1 MATKAKKKTV
11 VSSAPMDAEE
21 KKKALATALAQIEKD
36 FGKGTIMKLGQ
47 NTNMEVQA
55 VSTGSIS
62 LDVALGIGGVPRGR
76 IIEIFG
82 PESSGKTTVALH
94 IVAEV
99 QKAGGEAAFIDA
111 EHALDPVY
119 AKALGV
125 DIDNLLVSQ
134 PDCGEQALEI
144 AETLVNSGAIDI
156 IVIDSVAALV
166 PRQEIEGDMGASHVG
181 VQARLMSQAMRKLSG
196 AIAKSNCIVIF
207 TNQLREKVGVMYGN
221 PEVTTGGKALKFYAS
236 VRIDVRRVESLK
248 NGSEVYGSH
257 TRCKVVKNKVA
268 PPFKTAEFDILY
280 GSGISKSS
288 EIIDMAIQLGIVDKS
303 GAWFYFEG
311 ERLGQ
316 GKDNVRKLIESD
328 NELMDKLEAL
338 VREKVASLGNEDEDG
353 MTDDDFDIKDFDDEI

>member
-1 MATKAKKKTV
+1 MKK
-11 VSSAPMDAEE
+11 EE
-21 KKKALATALAQIEKD
+21 ALNNALMQIEKQY
-36 FGKGTIMKLGQ
+36 GKGSIMRLGE
-47 NTNMEVQA
+47 NSSMNVSA
-55 VSTGSIS
+55 VSTGSLS
-62 LDVALGIGGVPRGR
+62 LDFALGVGGIPRGR
-76 IIEIFG
+76 ITEIYG
-82 PESSGKTTVALH
+82 PESSGKTTIALH
-94 IVAEV
+94 VIAEV
-99 QKAGGEAAFIDA
+99 QKQGGEAAFIDA

-119 AKALGV
+119 ARKLGV
-125 DIDNLLVSQ
+125 DINNLLVSQ

-144 AETLVNSGAIDI
+144 AETLVNSGAIVI

-288 EIIDMAIQLGIVDKS
+288 EIIDMAIQLEIIDKS
-303 GAWFYFEG
+303 GAWFYFDG

-328 NELMDKLEAL
+328 KELQEKLETL
-338 VREKVASLGNEDEDG
+338 VREKVTAMGSDDETNQ
-353 MTDDDFDIKDFDDEI
+353 MTDDDFEIKDFDDEL

>member
-1 MATKAKKKTV
+1 MSIAVAVGSVTFSPTFTV
-11 VSSAPMDAEE
+11 MVSSEE
-21 KKKALATALAQIEKD
+21 I
-36 FGKGTIMKLGQ
+36 
-47 NTNMEVQA
+47 
-55 VSTGSIS
+55 
-62 LDVALGIGGVPRGR
+62 
-76 IIEIFG
+76 
-82 PESSGKTTVALH
+82 
-94 IVAEV
+94 
-99 QKAGGEAAFIDA
+99 
-111 EHALDPVY
+111 
-119 AKALGV
+119 
-125 DIDNLLVSQ
+125 
-134 PDCGEQALEI
+134 
-144 AETLVNSGAIDI
+144 VNSGAIDI

-288 EIIDMAIQLGIVDKS
+288 EIIDMSINLGIIDKS
-303 GAWFYFEG
+303 GAWFYYDG

-328 NELMDKLEAL
+328 KAFMDKLEAL
-338 VREKVASLGNEDEDG
+338 VREKVMSLGNDEDADS
-353 MTDDDFDIKDFDDEI
+353 MTDDDFEIKDFDDIL

>member
-1 MATKAKKKTV
+1 MAKAKK
-11 VSSAPMDAEE
+11 
-21 KKKALATALAQIEKD
+21 TAEKD
-36 FGKGTIMKLGQ
+36 TLPVSNKDEAVETVMQRIIREHGKGAIMRLGE
-47 NTNMEVQA
+47 NASMNVSA
-55 VSTGSIS
+55 VSTGSLS
-62 LDVALGIGGVPRGR
+62 LDFALGIGGIPRGR
-76 IIEIFG
+76 ITEIYG
-82 PESSGKTTVALH
+82 PESSGKTTIALH
-94 IVAEV
+94 VIAET
-99 QKAGGEAAFIDA
+99 QKQGGKAAFIDA

-119 AKALGV
+119 AKKLGV
-125 DIDNLLVSQ
+125 DINELLVSQ

-196 AIAKSNCIVIF
+196 AISKSNCIVIF

-288 EIIDMAIQLGIVDKS
+288 EIIDMAIQLEIVDKS

-328 NELMDKLEAL
+328 KELSTKLETL
-338 VREKVASLGNEDEDG
+338 VREKVASLGTDDEAVA
-353 MTDDDFDIKDFDDEI
+353 MTDDDFEIKDFDDEL

>member
-1 MATKAKKKTV
+1 
-11 VSSAPMDAEE
+11 
-21 KKKALATALAQIEKD
+21 
-36 FGKGTIMKLGQ
+36 
-47 NTNMEVQA
+47 
-55 VSTGSIS
+55 
-62 LDVALGIGGVPRGR
+62 
-76 IIEIFG
+76 
-82 PESSGKTTVALH
+82 
-94 IVAEV
+94 
-99 QKAGGEAAFIDA
+99 
-111 EHALDPVY
+111 
-119 AKALGV
+119 
-125 DIDNLLVSQ
+125 
-134 PDCGEQALEI
+134 
-144 AETLVNSGAIDI
+144 
-156 IVIDSVAALV
+156 
-166 PRQEIEGDMGASHVG
+166 MGASHVG

-303 GAWFYFEG
+303 GAWFYFDG

-328 NELMDKLEAL
+328 KELMDKLEAL